1 MAIRPL
7 EAHEL
12 AEVLAVDFDDP
23 EGIPKLKPDWRRMGE
38 RALYTSCSS
47 LISIVESGRSR
58 VVQFSHFSVKQ
69 FLTSARLASSSEDVS
84 RYHVDLEPAHTV
96 LAQACLSILLRSGHQ
111 SPLAEYAAQH
121 WVTHAQFKRVSS
133 FLQKAMECLF
143 DMDKPYFAAWC
154 RLHDMDIFPSSPAF
168 YKFQPTSRSG
178 ANTPLYYA
186 ALCGF
191 LELVGHLI
199 TKHPQHVGVVG
210 GYYMTPAVAALSRK
224 HFQVAQLLYHNGSSI
239 DPRGRHGNSPLHS
252 AVYYG
257 DLEMAQILLRYRL
270 DINAQND
277 LGFTPLHF
285 ISYKDRDAQ
294 RHLESRGTVARTLL
308 VRGADVMIQNK
319 DRDTPL
325 HLASQRDDVEVI
337 HVLLEYGV
345 DMTAQNKD
353 GETPL
358 HLASREDKVEI
369 ARMLLDHGMDVTVQ
383 NKNGDT
389 PLHLG

>member
-7 EAHEL
+7 EVQEL
-12 AEVLAVDFDDP
+12 AEVLAVDFDDQ
-23 EGIPKLKPDWRRMGE
+23 GLPKWRRSKGE
-38 RALYTSCSS
+38 HALYTSCSS
-47 LISIVESGRSR
+47 LISIVDSGRSR
-58 VVQFSHFSVKQ
+58 VVQFSHLSVKQ

-84 RYHVDLEPAHTV
+84 RYHVDLESAHTV
-96 LAQACLSILLRSGHQ
+96 LAQACLGTLLLYGHQ

-133 FLQKAMECLF
+133 FLKKAMECFF
-143 DMDKPYFAAWC
+143 DKDKPHFAAWC
-154 RLHDMDIFPSSPAF
+154 RLHDMDIFPGSPAF
-168 YKFQPTSRSG
+168 YKFKLTSKSG

-191 LELVGHLI
+191 PDLVEHLI
-199 TKHPQHVGVVG
+199 TKYPQHVGAIG

-224 HFQVAQLLYHNGSSI
+224 HFQIAQLLYHNGSSM
-239 DPRGRHGNSPLHS
+239 DPRGRNGNSPLHS

-257 DLEMAQILLRYRL
+257 DLEMAQVLLRNRL

-285 ISYKDRDAQ
+285 ISYKDIDAQ
-294 RHLESRGTVARTLL
+294 RHLESRGTIARTLL
-308 VRGADVMIQNK
+308 VRGADVITLNK
-319 DRDTPL
+319 DRETPL

-337 HVLLEYGV
+337 HVLLEYGA

-353 GETPL
+353 GET
-358 HLASREDKVEI
+358 HYIWRRERTKWESLAYFSNM
-369 ARMLLDHGMDVTVQ
+369 ARM
-383 NKNGDT
+383 
-389 PLHLG
+389 